1 MHGDEFEE
9 PSSKKKKII
18 IILAIIL
25 CTAVLIGATIF
36 LFQVIGGKESAPVN
50 QGTSE
55 NAEDQKTEDDS
66 QAENVPEPDTDD
78 DEQAENASKP
88 DTGDDRAEHAQ
99 DPGTSGGDDQ
109 GTGNN
114 TGVQG
119 GGGSTG
125 NTDSESNTDNPGAGG
140 NTGNTDSESSTDNP
154 GAGES
159 TGSSTEAGMKFQ
171 EVNETVTAKDV
182 TNLRNIPSQG
192 TDSTVLRQLTN
203 GETATRTGVSDS
215 GWSRL
220 VLDGTT
226 YYAVSNYLTT
236 DLSFRREKPEAEE
249 DDGIKTK
256 FTACQEQVTPKIEI
270 NLRNIPSVT
279 NPDAV
284 VVATAYAGEI
294 FLRTGINTDVGWSR
308 VEYNGQVLYCVSSY
322 LNVVE

>member
-125 NTDSESNTDNPGAGG
+125 NTDSESNTDNPGAG
-140 NTGNTDSESSTDNP
+140 
-154 GAGES
+154 ES

-236 DLSFRREKPEAEE
+236 DLSFRPEKPEAEE